1 MSRIIECHVNDEYIL
16 GSGVP
21 IGAAG
26 SHDDVALR
34 LIFNEM
40 WDGLNIV
47 ATFKDALAE
56 SETVIQLMPSMLEEG
71 DSRTYLIWIPGG
83 AKTYA
88 GRVKLTLSGYS
99 VYAVEENGTR
109 IYKKDSL
116 TNTATAFFR
125 VLESDAAIVKDDEDS
140 ETTYREIVQA
150 ELNEMGKD
158 MEAWE
163 RRVLEV
169 EAAEETRDTAEA
181 QRQINEF
188 GNVGYRWNDERTAVV
203 DENGNIIEDN
213 SLTGRVGAELERKAA
228 ENKRKSNENKRIEA
242 EGEFIKRSGR
252 VYAEFIRQQKEI
264 ERDENEVARLKA
276 EGSADENS
284 EYYGGR
290 ALAEAERQ
298 GKEEERKKFYETAFV
313 GKKNIYPCAGV
324 FNAEWDTA
332 TNYNLA
338 NARAATTFG
347 FDNRIVNNE
356 DDLKATY
363 VYQKVF
369 PNDFI
374 PLPSYDDYGESTW
387 GRHSFLA
394 GGKNVLTAYSGVGL
408 GENNVICG
416 HQAAAIGYALRAYSA
431 MQCVVGKCNI
441 PDIPNG
447 NNSGNRGK
455 YAFIV
460 GNGTTSEPSNAFA
473 VRWTGEAELSDG
485 KTIEEHI
492 NEAIE
497 KLING
502 APGTMDTF
510 AEIAALIGS
519 EGKEATILGDIAN
532 NASNIAN
539 NATRISTAEALIEE
553 HTKEIENLQAKLDNL
568 VSAEGVSF

>member
-47 ATFKDALAE
+47 ATFKDALAK

-83 AKTYA
+83 AKKYA

-140 ETTYREIVQA
+140 ETTYKEIVQA
-150 ELNEMGKD
+150 ELNAFD
-158 MEAWE
+158 E
-163 RRVLEV
+163 RMTAFEDDIDARADALENAENGYNDDDGNYVPGRVQ
-169 EAAEETRDTAEA
+169 AEK

-188 GNVGYRWNDERTAVV
+188 GAVGNKWNEDRTAVV
-203 DENGNIIEDN
+203 DEKGNIIEDN
-213 SLTGRVGAELERKAA
+213 NLTGRVGAELEREKAEA
-228 ENKRKSNENKRIEA
+228 TRKQNE
-242 EGEFIKRSGR
+242 
-252 VYAEFIRQQKEI
+252 KER
-264 ERDENEVARLKA
+264 EENEVARLKA
-276 EGSADENS
+276 EGSVDEGS

-290 ALAEAERQ
+290 ALAEKERRDN
-298 GKEEERKKFYETAFV
+298 EEMRKKFYETAFV
-313 GKKNIYPCAGV
+313 GKKNDYDGAGV
-324 FNAEWDTA
+324 FNTEYNDA
-332 TNYNLA
+332 NGGYNLA

-347 FDNRIVNNE
+347 FNNRIVNNE
-356 DDLKATY
+356 TDLKATY
-363 VYQKVF
+363 SHQF
-369 PNDFI
+369 FE
-374 PLPSYDDYGESTW
+374 DDYIPKEDLDPYKSNESMW

-394 GGKNVLTAYSGVGL
+394 GGNNVLTAYSGVGL
-408 GENNVICG
+408 GEVNKICG
-416 HQAAAIGYALRAYSA
+416 SRAVAIGFALRAYSA
-431 MQCVVGKCNI
+431 MQFICGKCNV
-441 PDIPNG
+441 PDYPLDGQGKKCND
-447 NNSGNRGK
+447 SSLKGK
-455 YAFIV
+455 YVFIV
-460 GNGTTSEPSNAFA
+460 GNGNSNNPSNAFA
-473 VRWTGEAELSDG
+473 VDWDGNAYISEELYIG
-485 KTIEEHI
+485 KVSLTTKI
-492 NEAIE
+492 NNAIE

-502 APGTMDTF
+502 APGTMDLF
-510 AEIAALIGS
+510 AEIAELIGS
-519 EGKEATILGDIAN
+519 NDKASTILGDIAK
-532 NASNIAN
+532 NAN
-539 NATRISTAEALIEE
+539 RISTAEALIEE
-553 HTKEIENLQAKLDNL
+553 HTKEIANLQAKLDNL